1 MSLLKTLTKV
11 AIGIAVAK
19 GVQTITSSKTTRT
32 TKTTTRRTSG
42 TGKSYRSPDDLGGIM
57 DEILG
62 SGRKTNSRKT
72 TSRKTG
78 TGLEELFGTT
88 RKTSRSRKSA
98 PKGGLED
105 LLTGGQRRKSGG
117 SLEDLLGGML
127 GGTTSARDAF
137 EAGRKRSLG
146 DEEEEE
152 LEAALMLRCMI
163 HAIKADGQLDA
174 AEKQRLME
182 AVGDASR
189 AEIDFINAELSA
201 APDLEAILNDIP
213 RGLEEKAYTV
223 SLMAIDL
230 DQRVEA
236 EYLHQLAS
244 GLGLEPAE
252 VNAIHDQVGA
262 PKIYG

>member
-19 GVQTITSSKTTRT
+19 GVQTITTSRSTTTTRT
-32 TKTTTRRTSG
+32 SSTSKKPTTAQRR
-42 TGKSYRSPDDLGGIM
+42 RSPDDLEGIM

-62 SGRKTNSRKT
+62 SGRKTSNSRKT
-72 TSRKTG
+72 TSRKST
-78 TGLEELFGTT
+78 TGLDDLFSST
-88 RKTSRSRKSA
+88 RKTSRSRNSA

-105 LLTGGQRRKSGG
+105 LLSGKSGG
-117 SLEDLLGGML
+117 GLGDLLGGML
-127 GGTTSARDAF
+127 GGSTSARDAF
-137 EAGRKRSLG
+137 EAGRKGGLDQ
-146 DEEEEE
+146 DEETE

-174 AEKQRLME
+174 GEKQRLME

-189 AEIDFINAELSA
+189 AEIDFINRELSA
-201 APDLEAILNDIP
+201 APDLDALLNDIP
-213 RGLEEKAYTV
+213 RGLEEKAYCA

-230 DQRVEA
+230 DQRPEA

-252 VNAIHDQVGA
+252 VNALHERLGA
-262 PKIYG
+262 PAIYG